1 MSLVYNL
8 INNSLHVCLLMTHI
22 IIYYIDIT
30 TVLQKVPDEFDLLS
44 LLAGIDHKWY
54 EIGVSLQI
62 RLSFLD
68 RLSHSHKRDMVK
80 LSEVLTEWRVTMSSP
95 VTWENIISSL
105 EGPILQQR
113 SIAHEIRNY
122 LTRPEVYSK
131 YQGM

>member
-30 TVLQKVPDEFDLLS
+30 TVLQKVPDEFELLS
-44 LLAGIDHKWY
+44 LLADISRKWY
-54 EIGVSLQI
+54 EIGVSLRI

-68 RLSHSHKRDMVK
+68 QLSHSHKTDMVK
-80 LSEVLTEWRVTMSSP
+80 LSEVMTEWKVTMSSP

-105 EGPILQQR
+105 EGPIVQHP
-113 SIAHEIRNY
+113 SIALEIRNY
-122 LTRPEVYSK
+122 LTRPEVYPK